1 MSFAISK
8 IVGAHLAA
16 AGLLISAG
24 SVFAQEAPPDAP
36 NRPRAVRPFQRIT
49 ANRPV
54 DQARTADRDVAEWLG
69 ICNQEEVAISKLAAS
84 KAKDK
89 GVKEF
94 AEMLAKAHGDQL
106 AQLQQFGAQTA
117 SLDAAPAATQTRT
130 TGANQG
136 GIDFL
141 EAKREI
147 AQNCLASAKQ
157 KWNEE
162 GMTKECEL
170 GFVGAQLV
178 AHHQMLETS
187 KVLRRH
193 ASPELQK
200 VIDQEIQTTES
211 HMKQAEKLL
220 HSLAS
225 ADSRSDRDNK

>member
-1 MSFAISK
+1 MSFTISK
-8 IVGAHLAA
+8 VVGLHLAA
-16 AGLLISAG
+16 VGLLLSSAG
-24 SVFAQEAPPDAP
+24 AFAQQAPPAAP
-36 NRPRAVRPFQRIT
+36 NRPRAVRPFERIT

-54 DQARTADRDVAEWLG
+54 DQARTADRDIAEWLG
-69 ICNQEEVAISKLAAS
+69 ICDQEEVAISKLAAS

-89 GVKEF
+89 DVREF
-94 AEMLAKAHGDQL
+94 AEMIAKDHNQQL

-117 SLDAAPAATQTRT
+117 SLEAAPAATQTRT
-130 TGANQG
+130 TAASQG

-141 EAKREI
+141 EVKREV

-162 GMTKECEL
+162 GMTKDCEL

-187 KVLRRH
+187 KVLRKY

-200 VIDQEIQTTES
+200 VIDQGIQATES
-211 HMKQAEKLL
+211 HLKHAEKLL

-225 ADSRSDRDNK
+225 VDSKSNK